1 MADTQM
7 SELVIEKFTDVR
19 AFPQKG
25 AIFTT
30 TDVNLI
36 TAQPGTQKVMTG
48 ASISALAA
56 NPLRKYATFVNLSD
70 NPIAL
75 GLGAAAVAGTG
86 IVLTAKGSSY
96 EITKGNLFLGEVY
109 AIGTNADLLGVT
121 EGT

>member
-1 MADTQM
+1 M